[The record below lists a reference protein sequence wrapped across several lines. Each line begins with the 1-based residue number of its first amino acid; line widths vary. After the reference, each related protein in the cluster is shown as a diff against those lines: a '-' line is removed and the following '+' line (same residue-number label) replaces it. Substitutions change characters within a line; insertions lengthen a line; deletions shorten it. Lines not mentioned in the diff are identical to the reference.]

1 MSDTARSAGP
11 DHRIV
16 QQTAQQ
22 NAHQL
27 VQRLVDGIAAALGPA
42 VTGGGLGGE
51 LLALTVTLVADEG
64 PAVEVWSG
72 HIADPARTDPPE
84 GNYAVARA
92 KTALTLRTGLTAE
105 EVHKVQPELLV
116 PGDVEWWG
124 NTVLDIGGVRV
135 VVSASG
141 LAEGWDQRVC
151 EALADLLAISLGDDP
166 KVLLAAL

>member
-1 MSDTARSAGP
+1 MSDTARSAEAA
-11 DHRIV
+11 HRIV
-16 QQTAQQ
+16 QR
-22 NAHQL
+22 
-27 VQRLVDGIAAALGPA
+27 VVDGVAAALRPA

-51 LLALTVTLVADEG
+51 LLALTVTVLAEDLG
-64 PAVEVWSG
+64 PAEIWSG
-72 HIADPARTDPPE
+72 HIADPGRADRPE

-124 NTVLDIGGVRV
+124 NTVLDIGGVRI

-141 LAEGWDQRVC
+141 LAEAWDQRVC

-166 KVLLAAL
+166 KALIAGL